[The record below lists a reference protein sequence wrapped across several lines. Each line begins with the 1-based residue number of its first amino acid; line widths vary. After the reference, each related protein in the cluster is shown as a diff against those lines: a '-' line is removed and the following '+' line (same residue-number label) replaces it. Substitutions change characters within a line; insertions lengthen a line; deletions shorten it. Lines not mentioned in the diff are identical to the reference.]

1 MLVLTGLVV
10 FIFVT
15 SMTIY
20 LLTLPREFTQQ
31 RQTNILQRLR
41 TTRRTE
47 EELSVRKQVMI
58 SDIPL
63 VNEFLKQFPL
73 FETLAIN
80 LEQNG
85 VQLRAAFVLGFSLFT
100 IVITVFIAMTYEI
113 PLLLGMVI
121 GIFFGFLPYVFIYVL
136 NMARMKRFEVVFPE
150 MIALI
155 TNALKTGQ
163 GLQSS
168 FNIVA
173 QSEHTPVKEE
183 FDLIN
188 QKLKLGVDFKNAMVD
203 FAARNKLA
211 EVSFFTSAVLI
222 QKESGGNLA
231 EVLGVIEGIIRERFA
246 IKREYNVLSAQGRM
260 SGLVLMLIPVGLFII
275 LSFLSD
281 EYIPFYLYTPE
292 GRILAAV
299 TLALYGIG
307 MAWIQKIIHIR
318 I

>member
-1 MLVLTGLVV
+1 M
-10 FIFVT
+10 
-15 SMTIY
+15 
-20 LLTLPREFTQQ
+20 TLPKEFSEQ
-31 RQTNILQRLR
+31 RQSTILQRLR
-41 TTRRTE
+41 STRRTE
-47 EELSVRKQVMI
+47 EALNVRKQVTI

-63 VNEFLKQFPL
+63 LNEFLKRYPL
-73 FETLAIN
+73 IETLAID

-85 VQLRAAFVLGFSLFT
+85 VQLRAAFVIGFSLFT
-100 IVITVFIAMTYEI
+100 IVITIFIAMTYEI
-113 PLLLGMVI
+113 PLLLGLVI
-121 GIFFGFLPYVFIYVL
+121 GAFFGFLPYVFIYFL
-136 NMARMKRFEVVFPE
+136 NIIRMNRFEVVFPE
-150 MIALI
+150 MISLI

-173 QSEHTPVKEE
+173 QSGHSPVKEE

-188 QKLKLGVDFKNAMVD
+188 QKLKLGVDFKNAMVE
-203 FAARNKLA
+203 FAGRNKLS

-231 EVLGVIEGIIRERFA
+231 EVLTVIEGIIRERFA
-246 IKREYNVLSAQGRM
+246 IKREYSVLSAQGRM

-281 EYIPFYLYTPE
+281 EYIPFYLQTNE
-292 GRILAAV
+292 GRVLAAV
-299 TLALYGIG
+299 IITLYGIG